1 MERQQS
7 FAPARERITR
17 EDRVR
22 ITNAIRERTIE
33 LYNRRYA
40 IIHGFTVKAM
50 SLAGDAAFNEFVDGT
65 LIQL

>member
-1 MERQQS
+1 VEAQGVWVDQERL
-7 FAPARERITR
+7 TR
-17 EDRVR
+17 EHRVQ
-22 ITNAIRERTIE
+22 ITNAIRDRIIE

-40 IIHGFTVKAM
+40 IIHGNTVKAM